1 MFRPDRAA
9 SVYFWGPIARLCQ
22 RSSRFRVPIL
32 MYHSVSDNLFGKS
45 HPYYQINTSPQ
56 IFAQQM
62 RYLHDHGYR
71 TILPED
77 LAEGTQPVN
86 PQEKLVS
93 ITFDDGYRDFYPN
106 AFPILRRYGFTAVI
120 YLATSRI
127 RNTSEVYEGAEY
139 LCWDEVRE
147 MQAAGIQF
155 GSHTVTH
162 PDMRSLTP
170 DQIDYELGSS
180 KEKIESEL
188 GVAVSSF
195 AYPYAFPEEDTG
207 FVRYFRDML
216 VTHGYTSQVTTI
228 LGTATERSD
237 PFYLP
242 RIPANTWDDPLLF
255 RAKLEGG
262 YDWLHWPQKLYKLT
276 HHHMTLL
283 QKAGQLETGGLD

>member
-1 MFRPDRAA
+1 
-9 SVYFWGPIARLCQ
+9 
-22 RSSRFRVPIL
+22 

-62 RYLHDHGYR
+62 KYLRDHGYK

-77 LAEGTQPVN
+77 LVDGSLHTTPG
-86 PQEKLVS
+86 EKLVA
-93 ITFDDGYRDFYPN
+93 ITFDDGYRDFYPH

-127 RNTSEVYEGAEY
+127 RNTPEVYEGAEY
-139 LCWDEVRE
+139 FCWDEVRE
-147 MQAAGIQF
+147 MHAAGIQF

-170 DQIDYELGSS
+170 EQIDYELGSS

-188 GVAVSSF
+188 GVSVNSF
-195 AYPYAFPEEDTG
+195 AFPYAFPEEDTG
-207 FVRYFRDML
+207 FVRYFRDILMM
-216 VTHGYTSQVTTI
+216 HGYTSQVTTI
-228 LGTATERSD
+228 LGTATDHSD

-255 RAKLEGG
+255 KTKLEGG

-276 HHHMTLL
+276 HHNMTLL
-283 QKAGQLETGGLD
+283 QKAGELEPGEIE